1 MPQTEQNRIKIRI
14 GVRIREPKTETE
26 TESRLDWSW
35 EFGVLELEAL
45 GLKYFTGNLRKRN
58 PTAHTQYVLHISFD
72 PSPRVWE
79 IEIPKTK
86 SYNACEG
93 RTHHRK
99 IEKSDPHSRTATFWN
114 ISSCVRVY
122 GSVWYFF
129 FFILFCFLPFFFG
142 FFVSHPH
149 PGSQSLSGVPIS
161 RVTGHWQPEQS
172 VRSLYNN
179 DKMALNHKIYMCP
192 GI

>member
-1 MPQTEQNRIKIRI
+1 MPQTVQNRIKIRI

-58 PTAHTQYVLHISFD
+58 PTAHTQYVLHISFN
-72 PSPRVWE
+72 PSSRVWE

-114 ISSCVRVY
+114 ISSCVRVF
-122 GSVWYFF
+122 GSVLVFLF
-129 FFILFCFLPFFFG
+129 LHIILFSALFFWFLCFTSPPRFPVPFWPHLK
-142 FFVSHPH
+142 SH
-149 PGSQSLSGVPIS
+149 
-161 RVTGHWQPEQS
+161 R
-172 VRSLYNN
+172 
-179 DKMALNHKIYMCP
+179 ALATRTERALTL
-192 GI
+192 